1 MATLR
6 PFKGYRPLPE
16 HAAQVAARP
25 YDVLNSEEARAEAAG
40 KPLSFLHV
48 GKPEIDLPPGVHL
61 YDERVYQKGKE
72 NLDRLVRDGILRED
86 PSPCLYIYAQT
97 MGTHTQYG
105 IVGCA
110 SVEEYLNGTIK
121 KHELTRKDKED
132 DRTKHVQV
140 TNAHSGPIFLTY
152 RAQPA
157 IDAIVARVSAGSPAF
172 NFVADDG
179 IRHQLWVIRDA
190 ATIDAITVAFRTI
203 PSLYVADGHHRSA
216 AAARVGRDLAK
227 ANPHHRGDEEYN
239 FFLAVL
245 FPHNQLRIM
254 GYSRVVKDLN
264 GKSEPEFLASI
275 QTHFDVAQ
283 AAGRC
288 KPTRKGEFTMYL
300 RGTWYTL
307 RAKPAVVNIPDP
319 VEGLDVSILQ
329 KHLLSPIL
337 GIDDPRTS
345 KRIDFVGGIRGLEE
359 LERRVNSGEM
369 TVAFALYP
377 TSIEELLAIA
387 DAGKI
392 MPPKSTWFEPKLR
405 DGVVV
410 HLISS

>member
-157 IDAIVARVSAGSPAF
+157 IDALVARVSAGSPAY

-179 IRHQLWVIRDA
+179 IRHQLWVIQDA
-190 ATIDAITVAFRTI
+190 ATIAAITMAFRTI
-203 PSLYVADGHHRSA
+203 PNLYVADGHHRSA

-275 QTHFDVAQ
+275 RKNFEVAQ
-283 AAGRC
+283 AAGRYT
-288 KPTRKGEFTMYL
+288 PTRKGAFAMYL
-300 RGTWYTL
+300 KGTWYTL
-307 RAKPAVVNIPDP
+307 RAKPA
-319 VEGLDVSILQ
+319 
-329 KHLLSPIL
+329 LLN
-337 GIDDPRTS
+337 IDDPTRFHQRGS
-345 KRIDFVGGIRGLEE
+345 NLIHPFLFPGGGLR
-359 LERRVNSGEM
+359 L
-369 TVAFALYP
+369 
-377 TSIEELLAIA
+377 
-387 DAGKI
+387 
-392 MPPKSTWFEPKLR
+392 
-405 DGVVV
+405 
-410 HLISS
+410 